1 MPSLCLKK
9 YNDIEFRNTFSKIV
23 EGEIEKIDGLIND
36 LLDFSMHKKA
46 SGINNFNLVSLVDET
61 IDYIKRKDPYN
72 NGSIAV
78 QKKYNDSEIFMTG
91 DASKLNQAFVNII
104 TNGYQAM
111 NGEGQLTVNINPDG
125 NNVKIVITDT
135 GEGIEPESIS
145 KIFDPF
151 VTTKEMGVGL
161 GLAISKRIIE
171 DHKGELNV
179 DSSVSAGTSFTIT
192 LPVQNGS

>member
-1 MPSLCLKK
+1 MPEK
-9 YNDIEFRNTFSKIV
+9 YNDTEFRNTFSKIV
-23 EGEIEKIDGLIND
+23 VGEIEKIDGLITD

-46 SGINNFNLVSLVDET
+46 SRMNNFNLVSLVDET
-61 IDYIKRKDPYN
+61 VDYVKDKAPYN
-72 NGSIAV
+72 NGSITV
-78 QKKYNDSEIFMTG
+78 KKNYSEREVLMTG

-111 NGEGQLTVNINPDG
+111 NGKGQLTVDINPNG
-125 NNVKIVITDT
+125 RNIEIIITDT
-135 GEGIEPESIS
+135 GEGIETESIS

-171 DHKGELNV
+171 DHRGELHV
-179 DSSVSAGTSFTIT
+179 ESSVSTGTSFTIT
-192 LPVQNGS
+192 LPVQNGA